1 MPYKHHVAYLDSI
14 RGLAAMAVIT
24 EHYVIA
30 YGLPCQG
37 QRCQQILDTPPFNFW
52 WDGGA
57 AVSMFFVLS
66 GMVLSLKYFRSG
78 HHPDLTHFNLFNYI
92 SSRLFRLWPPYLVV
106 LMLSA
111 VLYLKASDIPFNSTL
126 LPASDWLTQMWRAN
140 PLSPEHMV
148 SEAMLLK
155 MPDNIVLLPQAWT
168 LTIELVLSLL
178 LPLGLLLAERGSVW
192 LLFFSGLAVT
202 LLGVSPFLW
211 HFLMGLMIAKHYP
224 VLNSYLSRKRW
235 RRWLVLIAAILLYT
249 FGGLFQNVDIQESIV
264 WASSGLTAALVL
276 VFASSSERTQAVLT
290 HPILRQIGR
299 ISYSAYLIHMVILL
313 CITPRILHWLEPNL
327 ADHLMLWVGGYLLS
341 VAIILVLSAIGYRFL
356 EIPSISIGRRITK
369 LTDWFKNHAAI

>member
-1 MPYKHHVAYLDSI
+1 MTHKHHVAYLDSM
-14 RGLAAMAVIT
+14 RGLAAMAVIS

-30 YGLPCQG
+30 YGLPCQA

-78 HHPDLTHFNLFNYI
+78 LHPDLTHFNLLNYI
-92 SSRLFRLWPPYLVV
+92 LARLSRLWPPYLAV
-106 LMLSA
+106 LALSGL
-111 VLYLKASDIPFNSTL
+111 LYLKASDIPFDSII
-126 LPASDWLTQMWRAN
+126 LPANAWLTEMWRAN
-140 PLSPEHMV
+140 PLTPQQMI

-155 MPDNIVLLPQAWT
+155 MPDNIILLPQAWT

-178 LPLGLLLAERGSVW
+178 LPLGLLLAERGIVW

-211 HFLMGLMIAKHYP
+211 HFLIGLMIAKHYTA
-224 VLNSYLSRKRW
+224 LTGYLGMKRW
-235 RRWLVLIAAILLYT
+235 RRWLVLLIAIVFYT
-249 FGGLFQNVDIQESIV
+249 SGGLFQHLDIRESIV
-264 WASSGLTAALVL
+264 WASSGFGAALIL
-276 VFASSSERTQAVLT
+276 LFASSSENTQAVLT

-299 ISYSAYLIHMVILL
+299 VSYSAYLIHMLILL
-313 CITPRILHWLEPNL
+313 CVTPRILHWLEPILVGHL
-327 ADHLMLWVGGYLLS
+327 ALWLGGYLMSVIVILGLS
-341 VAIILVLSAIGYRFL
+341 VIGYYFL
-356 EIPSISIGRRITK
+356 EIPSISLGRRITNFK
-369 LTDWFKNHAAI
+369 DWLKTNTVF